1 MRQSE
6 LFSKTLK
13 EAPKDEKSISAKL
26 LIRAGFIDKVS
37 SGLYN
42 FLPLGYR
49 VHKKIENII
58 REEMNNIDAQE
69 VYLVALHP
77 REFWEK
83 TNRWKIKEIFKLKS
97 QSGKEYALSWT
108 HEEIITP
115 LAKKFISSYKD
126 LPKYVYQ
133 IQVKMRDEL
142 RPKSGVLRTKE
153 FIMKD
158 LYSFHCSKS
167 DLDNY
172 YERVKNAYFKIFERC
187 GILPFTYLTL
197 ASGGT
202 FSDYSH
208 EFQTICSAGEDTIYI
223 CSQCDFAINKEI
235 KSEFKECPVC
245 GNKNFIKKNTIEV
258 GNIFKLGTK
267 YSKAFNLTFKD
278 KDGKDKIVIMGCYGI
293 GLGRLMGAIVERN
306 NDKNGIIWPE
316 EVAPYKVHLI
326 KLESQEKE
334 VEEISEKIYK
344 EFLKNNIEVLYDDR
358 IDKSPGEKLK
368 EADLIGIPYRVI
380 VSKRTLSKK
389 CVEVKKRSEKK
400 IEMIKVDNLAVS
412 NWQLAVSN

>member
-1 MRQSE
+1 MRQSK

-13 EAPKDEKSISAKL
+13 EAPKDEKSVSAKL

-42 FLPLGYR
+42 FLPLGYK

-69 VYLVALHP
+69 VYLIALHP
-77 REFWEK
+77 KEFWEK
-83 TNRWKIKEIFKLKS
+83 TNRWGIKEIFKLKS
-97 QSGKEYALSWT
+97 QSEKEYALSWT

-115 LAKKFISSYKD
+115 LAKKIISSYRD

-142 RPKSGVLRTKE
+142 RPKSGILRTKE

-158 LYSFHCSKS
+158 LYSFHYSKS

-187 GILPFTYLTL
+187 GVLPFTYLTL

-208 EFQTICSAGEDTIYI
+208 EFQTICSAGEDTIHI
-223 CSQCDFAINKEI
+223 CSECDFAINKEV
-235 KSEFKECPVC
+235 KSEFNRCPVC
-245 GNKNFIKKNTIEV
+245 GNNNFVKKNAIEV
-258 GNIFKLGTK
+258 GNIFKLGIK

-278 KDGKDKIVIMGCYGI
+278 ENGKNKTVIMGCYGI
-293 GLGRLMGAIVERN
+293 GLGRLMGAIVETN

-316 EVAPYKVHLI
+316 EVAPYAVHLI
-326 KLESQEKE
+326 KLENKE
-334 VEEISEKIYK
+334 AEIEKISDKIYRDF
-344 EFLKNNIEVLYDDR
+344 EKNNIEVLYDDR
-358 IDKSPGEKLK
+358 TDKSPGEKFA
-368 EADLIGIPYRVI
+368 EADLIGIPYRVVI
-380 VSKRTLSKK
+380 SKRTLSKG
-389 CVEVKKRSEKK
+389 CVEVKRRDENKAELVK
-400 IEMIKVDNLAVS
+400 IDSIVS
-412 NWQLAVSN
+412 KFRF